1 MILMSVCLLG
11 HADVARTPLE
21 MFVDMKSFMQFDIN
35 NMRGILIGS
44 PYYPSGLSYHLRVQK
59 LMFDYVRLPQA
70 REMKVPTGSL
80 TLKSADHHA
89 VL

>member
-1 MILMSVCLLG
+1 MHIKEIEVMILMSVCLLG

-44 PYYPSGLSYHLRVQK
+44 PYYPSGL
-59 LMFDYVRLPQA
+59 PQA